1 MIDRYIEHGIREDGF
16 ALFSALMR
24 SGIGLYDFRF
34 AGAINACAD
43 HVAEVLEASSWLHDT
58 NRV

>member
-1 MIDRYIEHGIREDGF
+1 MKMDLL
-16 ALFSALMR
+16 LFSALMR
-24 SGIGLYDFRF
+24 SGIGLNNFRF

-43 HVAEVLEASSWLHDT
+43 HVAEVLEASSWLRYT

>member
-1 MIDRYIEHGIREDGF
+1 MIDRYIEDGISEDGF

-24 SGIGLYDFRF
+24 LGIGLNNFRF

-43 HVAEVLEASSWLHDT
+43 HVAEVLEASSWLRYT

>member
-1 MIDRYIEHGIREDGF
+1 MIDRYIEDGISEDGF

-24 SGIGLYDFRF
+24 SGIGLNDFRF